1 MELAYNLKGA
11 ARKELGEVLTEYTGM
26 ECIYNGVP
34 TCSYSVGDFTITKA
48 GTLVLPEDWDD
59 QDAED
64 LLAFLSAKGYHAA
77 DGSLSTNDEAT
88 TTEYTVEGLSVTIP
102 ADTMTDDAVIN
113 LENLLCAKGDL
124 IWHALQAENVDIV
137 RTEDAIVFDWIH
149 RDVTPKEAAAYTRF
163 VSALCEMAKTQKRIS
178 PHRKDVE
185 NEKYAFRCFLLRLGF
200 IGEQFKDDRKELLK
214 YLSGNSAFKEVKER

>member
-124 IWHALQAENVDIV
+124 IRHTPCGLFQILQNVLLHIPFLPS
-137 RTEDAIVFDWIH
+137 AGPGI
-149 RDVTPKEAAAYTRF
+149 PPSAA
-163 VSALCEMAKTQKRIS
+163 C
-178 PHRKDVE
+178 
-185 NEKYAFRCFLLRLGF
+185 RCAAPLPWP
-200 IGEQFKDDRKELLK
+200 EPP
-214 YLSGNSAFKEVKER
+214 